1 LALGKTGSQAMLK
14 NKSVSTAD
22 VEAGEACRGSGN
34 DLVNHMS
41 QPIIADSKRDSFALA
56 A

>member
-1 LALGKTGSQAMLK
+1 MSKQW
-14 NKSVSTAD
+14 
-22 VEAGEACRGSGN
+22 EACRGSGN

-41 QPIIADSKRDSFALA
+41 QPIIANTKSDNSRFALA